1 MCNLLIDTGIIAGRR
16 TPDAGRRTPDAGRR
30 TPDAL
35 LFGPTTRAQ
44 LLPPS
49 TAIKWDKNGDGDWA
63 TASNWAPAT
72 VPGTGSSDGADVLF
86 GSVPDQGSVS
96 AITVSNDETQSL
108 KSIWFD
114 ASSGLSYTIGNP
126 TGSLTLGVGLADG
139 GNLVTV
145 ISNGQRVTENTIDN
159 GIIVSGG
166 SLYNRWIINNSRG
179 GLRFGGRLFLGSQN
193 LKVSGSGA
201 TYFANDIDG
210 SGSISTVQDWVPHL
224 ILSGNNGNWSGDLN
238 VGAETLV
245 FVKSNGALGTGAN
258 TIASGGTL
266 GFRSDAGTTLNY
278 DHDDVQAL
286 QVSGPGAVRAWGQPA
301 VGAIY
306 HDGGGN
312 AATGALNTFSGDI
325 QLTGD
330 TWFGARGDAGGL
342 SLSGK
347 ITGTGYWLNKRG
359 LGLITLSNVQNSGF
373 ATGIES
379 GVLRI
384 THDNAISGNLRF
396 SGGILELGSGNFAR
410 TLGSGTDQVRW
421 GDANISA
428 LSTSGGFSAYGGGR
442 TVSLL
447 DAQGDLALLTWGQ
460 SDFLQ
465 AGDTLLLSSRYA
477 DSLIDF
483 RNSIDL
489 SGANREIRVERG
501 YSGANDYAHAAISG
515 DIIGT
520 GNSGILKTGSGLLDL
535 TGTDNTYSGSTI
547 IREGVLTGNISANS
561 NIQLQGGVL
570 GLNADFTASR
580 GEGAGQIR
588 WRWTTGG
595 TRSGGF
601 AAYGGDRIVKINN
614 STTSIAWNTL
624 FSNGYALRFGHY
636 TATGTVIW
644 DKQLN
649 LGTNQ
654 TRTIHVERGDAN
666 KTNNHA
672 DVRFNQSL
680 SGTRGTLNIRGD
692 GRMDIAVDNSSLRL
706 NTINLY
712 GAELRLHGEGSINAQ
727 SSQVITQ
734 YIIFSG
740 GTLTLD
746 NSETYNSNRIHNNSI
761 IRITRGSTLR
771 YVGQSSGTSQE
782 TIGNLYSGTNAAS
795 TIDLQHISTGVSD
808 FTELRGTFLWRGTYA
823 LLNYTTHTED
833 FTKVRLSF
841 TDGIDETSGGIT
853 PWATVN
859 GKDWGSAY
867 ENNGVTELRPY
878 GNYSTDGQ
886 GNWSA
891 AHNVHMADSQTLDG
905 NRIINSLKLGNTTLD
920 LGGKELILNSAG
932 LLTTTGDP
940 TIKGAADSIIKRA
953 GENAHLYLHVYS
965 NTLNVAGN
973 VSLDG
978 LKVMKTG
985 PGTLTLNSN
994 AIHTPNFFYIYQGTV
1009 ELQQGVMRSQII
1021 RIGDGAGR
1029 DILILPK
1036 NSTDVLRNVAGTG
1049 SPDVWLHGTPY
1060 GLDPSNVYGGAESDQ
1075 AILRLSGN
1083 TKQHIRELT
1092 ILDRGTIDFAGGDA
1106 ALANIL
1112 WLERLSFTAGS
1123 LSSAEG
1129 RLFIRN
1135 WYQYED
1141 YLLISRAW
1149 LNGQSPTQRA
1159 ELLSQIIFD
1168 GYQDFPV
1175 LAIDYD
1181 SQYYQIT
1188 PFHAP
1193 EPATY
1198 GAILGA
1204 VGVGLIVWRT
1214 KRRHAASVK

>member
-1 MCNLLIDTGIIAGRR
+1 
-16 TPDAGRRTPDAGRR
+16 
-30 TPDAL
+30 
-35 LFGPTTRAQ
+35 
-44 LLPPS
+44 
-49 TAIKWDKNGDGDWA
+49 
-63 TASNWAPAT
+63 
-72 VPGTGSSDGADVLF
+72 VLF

-166 SLYNRWIINNSRG
+166 SLYDRWIINNSRG
-179 GLRFGGRLFLGSQN
+179 GLRFGGQLFLGSQN

-224 ILSGNNGNWSGDLN
+224 ILSGDNGNWSGDLN

-258 TIASGGTL
+258 VVASGGTL

-286 QVSGPGAVRAWGQPA
+286 QVSGPGAVRAWSQPA

-312 AATGALNTFSGDI
+312 AATGDLNQFTGDI

-342 SLSGK
+342 TLSGK

-359 LGLITLSNVQNSGF
+359 LGLITLSNAQNSGW

-384 THDNAISGNLRF
+384 THDDAISGNLRL
-396 SGGILELGSGNFAR
+396 SGGILELGSGDFSR
-410 TLGSGTDQVRW
+410 TLGSGSDEVRW
-421 GDANISA
+421 GDASIPA
-428 LSTSGGFSAYGGGR
+428 LSSSGGFSAYGGAR

-447 DAQGDLALLTWGQ
+447 DAQGDLALLTWGTGGFVGN
-460 SDFLQ
+460 DH
-465 AGDTLLLSSRYA
+465 ALLLSSRYA

-489 SGANREIRVERG
+489 SGANREIHVERG
-501 YSGANDYAHAAISG
+501 YSDANDYAHAAISG
-515 DIIGT
+515 DITGT
-520 GNSGILKTGSGLLDL
+520 GNSGILKTGHGLLDL
-535 TGTDNTYSGSTI
+535 TGTDNTYSGPTI

-588 WRWTTGG
+588 WGFTTGG

-601 AAYGGDRIVKINN
+601 AAYGGDYIVKINN

-624 FSNGYALRFGHY
+624 LGNGSALRFGHY

-727 SSQVITQ
+727 SSQ
-734 YIIFSG
+734 YFIFSG

-746 NSETYNSNRIHNNSI
+746 NSETYNSNRIHNSST
-761 IRITRGSTLR
+761 IRLMRGSTLR
-771 YVGQSSGTSQE
+771 YIGQSGGTSQE
-782 TIGNLYSGTNAAS
+782 TIGDLYAGEIAAS

-808 FTELRGTFLWRGTYA
+808 FTELRGDFLWRGTYT

-841 TDGIDETSGGIT
+841 IDGIEGISGGIT

-859 GKDWGSAY
+859 GRDWGSAY

-878 GNYSTDGQ
+878 DNYSTDGQ
-886 GNWSA
+886 ANWSA
-891 AHNVHMADSQTLDG
+891 AHNVHMSDSQTLSE
-905 NRIINSLKLGNTTLD
+905 NRIINSLKLGNTALD
-920 LGGKELILNSAG
+920 LGGQELILNSSG

-940 TIKGAADSIIKRA
+940 TIKGAANSIIKRRDDN
-953 GENAHLYLHVYS
+953 GHLYLHVYS

-985 PGTLTLNSN
+985 QGTLILNSH
-994 AIHTPNFFYIYQGTV
+994 AIHTTDYFYVYQGTV
-1009 ELQQGVMRSQII
+1009 ELQQGIIRSRLI

-1036 NSTDVLRNVAGTG
+1036 NSTDVIRGGEG
-1049 SPDVWLHGTPY
+1049 SGRPDVWLRGTPY

-1083 TKQHIRELT
+1083 TKQHIGKLT
-1092 ILDRGTIDFAGGDA
+1092 IFDRGTIDFAGGDA

-1112 WLERLSFTAGS
+1112 WIDELSFIAGS

-1141 YLLISRAW
+1141 YLLIRRSRFD
-1149 LNGQSPTQRA
+1149 GQSPTQRA
-1159 ELLSQIIFD
+1159 QLLSQIIFD

-1181 SQYYQIT
+1181 SQFYQIT

-1193 EPATY
+1193 EPTTY

-1204 VGVGLIVWRT
+1204 VGIGLVVWQ
-1214 KRRHAASVK
+1214 RRRRANKPAAK